1 MDCPPLAAAFD
12 QQSADACVL
21 ETEIVDEEVG
31 FHAPLNQLTGCNP
44 LWNGT
49 AGPRPPCAANVP
61 TPALI
66 PVQTS
71 LPTNWTE
78 IGCVAEGTNGRALV
92 GASTTSPNMTRAM
105 CVSLCQTKGFGLAGV
120 EYSDECY
127 CDNEMRNGASNTT
140 VMWNDCTNHCAG
152 NGTYIACI
160 SPVSRLYLACISP
173 ASNIGVID
181 V

>member
-1 MDCPPLAAAFD
+1 
-12 QQSADACVL
+12 
-21 ETEIVDEEVG
+21 
-31 FHAPLNQLTGCNP
+31 
-44 LWNGT
+44 
-49 AGPRPPCAANVP
+49 
-61 TPALI
+61 
-66 PVQTS
+66 
-71 LPTNWTE
+71 
-78 IGCVAEGTNGRALV
+78 
-92 GASTTSPNMTRAM
+92 MTRAM